1 MAVCFPGPNIKFT
14 DSGARWKE
22 EEEEEEEIGGIKRTE
37 DGQTDAKTSSLLIG
51 VVDDNDNAE
60 SVKEKGEMES
70 TSKDDLK
77 KEAGF
82 DDQPRDP
89 QLSSTS
95 QDLIHGV
102 KAQQQQQQQQQ
113 LQQRQ

>member
-1 MAVCFPGPNIKFT
+1 MAVCFPGPNIT

-60 SVKEKGEMES
+60 SVKEQSQKRYMVSGS
-70 TSKDDLK
+70 LCPLISIVDVSFSVSFVVR
-77 KEAGF
+77 G
-82 DDQPRDP
+82 QRPRR
-89 QLSSTS
+89 
-95 QDLIHGV
+95 G
-102 KAQQQQQQQQQ
+102 
-113 LQQRQ
+113 R